1 VAGIVYRL
9 TPSGEFTVLHTFFSG
24 EGGSGGLMQA
34 SNGRLYGS
42 LTSTCDNDS
51 GLFAIYSIS
60 LDGAYSVV
68 HEFEGCSAG
77 KQGNGNPES
86 GLTEASD
93 GNLYG
98 TVVNGL
104 SFGDGGLFRMTP
116 QGDTYEVLFIFD
128 SSDGASPD
136 SEGPGVIQGSDGSIY
151 GMTLAGGLGGGVVYR
166 WVGGLAPPLPAVKLF
181 QASAGA
187 PGSVVRIT
195 GTHLVGLSG
204 VSFNGIAA
212 QFTSR
217 GDRYAYAVVPQGAT
231 SGPITVTTM
240 NGSGTSKT
248 SFTVE

>member
-1 VAGIVYRL
+1 
-9 TPSGEFTVLHTFFSG
+9 
-24 EGGSGGLMQA
+24 
-34 SNGRLYGS
+34 
-42 LTSTCDNDS
+42 
-51 GLFAIYSIS
+51 
-60 LDGAYSVV
+60 
-68 HEFEGCSAG
+68 
-77 KQGNGNPES
+77 
-86 GLTEASD
+86 
-93 GNLYG
+93 
-98 TVVNGL
+98 
-104 SFGDGGLFRMTP
+104 
-116 QGDTYEVLFIFD
+116 
-128 SSDGASPD
+128 
-136 SEGPGVIQGSDGSIY
+136 
-151 GMTLAGGLGGGVVYR
+151 MTLAGGLGGGVVYR